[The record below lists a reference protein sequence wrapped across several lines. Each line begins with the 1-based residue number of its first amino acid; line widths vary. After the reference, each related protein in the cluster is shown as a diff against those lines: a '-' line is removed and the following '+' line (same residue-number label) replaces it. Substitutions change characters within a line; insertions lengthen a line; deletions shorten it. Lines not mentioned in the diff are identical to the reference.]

1 MGCLLLPSPHA
12 RSPQDPPIYVSGSGI
27 PELHGPWE
35 ATAERD
41 WFGGGFTIY
50 KLRGKL
56 GKLMRWK
63 SDVKGGV
70 EQWRLY
76 SADGYQRYVCTR
88 VSATVPTSGWKQ
100 CSKGSKYGGKLPCP
114 KFALQ
119 DCDDDDDDDDD
130 DDGGDRET
138 MTSAPVRPVRRTS
151 RSKTRRNSVSA

>member
-1 MGCLLLPSPHA
+1 MSCNAHPG
-12 RSPQDPPIYVSGSGI
+12 DPPIYVTGSGI
-27 PELHGPWE
+27 PELHGSWE
-35 ATAERD
+35 PTAEQD

-63 SDVKGGV
+63 SDVPGGV

-76 SADGYQRYVCTR
+76 GADGYQRYVCTR
-88 VSATVPTSGWKQ
+88 VSVTVPTSGWKQ

-114 KFALQ
+114 KFALH
-119 DCDDDDDDDDD
+119 DCG
-130 DDGGDRET
+130 DGGDRET
-138 MTSAPVRPVRRTS
+138 ITSAPARRTS